1 MYEILLDSPS
11 ATIYSQAHPDNYK
24 VLGPKCSLEINEAG
38 GLQFTLLPGHPLIN
52 TLEPIA
58 SFIRANDDGEEI
70 FYGRVLQ
77 RSDPTLTGQVSFQCE
92 GALCFLLDS
101 EVTPFGKDQDGNQ
114 IEHEWTAEQ
123 FFRWCI
129 AEHNACLQDS
139 RRAFTVGV
147 VTASQRNETA
157 TYSISSYTQTKGAL
171 ESNLLNVYGGFLR
184 VRKSGNDHLIDWIDN
199 YDRVDPQPVQ
209 IGVNLEEQ
217 TNEKDGS
224 SLFTVIRPVGKDGI
238 TLTEGT
244 LDLYSQADMAK
255 YGRIVKTIDFP
266 SAETESELRSMAQAY
281 QGRIEAT
288 LFASSNVRLVDMHY
302 LDGTKPKIRLGD
314 RFTNLPGLEGS
325 TMVAATMEIDFE
337 APQNDTVGF
346 KNRKSLDPDLTPE
359 GHGHGSRGLN
369 GTKSAS
375 TISGSTARSKSSSG
389 QYFKT
394 LIEHD
399 KNLKIQADL
408 LEIEATQIDT
418 HAQTLRTTG
427 DAIEQLSRRAGAAE
441 DTLAKIDRVWD
452 NVTYSVER
460 INGTGIVQNAETIA
474 DVAGQFE
481 IWTDDQNHK
490 IVHLKNGA
498 EIAVDDDTG
507 GTITVGERIAQLDA
521 TITGVGA
528 FVDTMQGSALWT
540 QRDNITAVCGEYDV
554 QTERVPDGN
563 GGYSVRKTLVIKSGG
578 GMRIRKDG
586 VEHGVYMTN
595 DTGDTV
601 LTGGVMVEQINGSTG
616 TKIFGSRVDI
626 EASDVQ
632 IRANQTLD
640 SVVGHFEEET
650 YTTTDENGDT
660 VTRKRL
666 VYKAD
671 GGMRVQRLDDN
682 GNLVTVGLYDDN
694 NLTAGLIARMINT
707 SSGQTEARIKANRIV
722 LDADGTVKLS
732 DVMDVSDSGINIR
745 ERMYAQQI
753 YIQGGN
759 SLVFLGTGTPAPRY
773 ELTPLKASTMIVSA
787 SVRNN
792 TLTLTPMSGNAITF
806 SKATTLSDPAWSGS
820 ALVGRIMTINAVQE
834 NDDGNG
840 NAVSTNVNN
849 RAYKFADGTKLAA
862 AQDNYNSSLGGSWD
876 QTTNIYTGK
885 IGYYVTTVSGTDVY
899 ADTGLRY
906 EVDATNIRTLGKMD
920 VTLNE
925 PLWEYNGDN
934 VSTNH
939 RNANTVSVSTNGRPT
954 QSAKSASINMTQDA
968 NWVSNKKWVY
978 TRNGT
983 SATGAY
989 VAMLEVDASSVRTA
1003 GKNDVGISDLAWTY
1017 SGDDVSANNYS
1028 SNTIGNSTTG
1038 RPTDIP
1044 KSASI
1049 NMTQDANWVSHKKK
1063 VYVRQGTSATGAYV
1077 AQLEVN
1083 ATTEYNNG
1091 WHDAYGDITWEA
1103 SNGQTISPGSSTV
1116 ISIKC
1121 KQYPDSNAKTAKWSV
1136 TVTANSASHS
1146 PSVSDHYLEQ
1156 YNSDGPGTI
1165 VKSIAKASCGGSTSS
1180 AHTIYVYLQQDGENV
1195 YAKKDGWSGTNV
1207 GRCPIN
1213 GYHPNWGP
1221 KLYHVGKRQ
1230 LYYESQGYKT
1240 VGDANTDWYYVSNT
1254 DSRQYYY

>member
-11 ATIYSQAHPDNYK
+11 ATIYSQAQPDNYK

-238 TLTEGT
+238 TLAEGT

-288 LFASSNVRLVDMHY
+288 LFATSNVRLVDMHY

-408 LEIEATQIDT
+408 LEIEATQIET

-427 DAIEQLSRRAGAAE
+427 DAIEQLSRRTGAAE

-474 DVAGQFE
+474 AVAGQFE
-481 IWTDDQNHK
+481 IWTDDQDHK

-507 GTITVGERIAQLDA
+507 GTITVGERIAQLDT
-521 TITGVGA
+521 TITGVGT

-616 TKIFGSRVDI
+616 TKIFGTRVDI
-626 EASDVQ
+626 EAKDVKIQ
-632 IRANQTLD
+632 SNQTLD
-640 SVVGHFEEET
+640 AVVGHFDEET
-650 YTTTDENGDT
+650 YTATDENGDT

-671 GGMRVQRLDDN
+671 GGMRVQRLDGN
-682 GNLVTVGLYDDN
+682 GNVVTVGLYDEN
-694 NLTAGLIARMINT
+694 NLTAGLITQMVNNESTAII
-707 SSGQTEARIKANRIV
+707 QADRIALNANKS
-722 LDADGTVKLS
+722 VKLS
-732 DVMDVSDSGINIR
+732 DVMTIEQDGVKINERLSTDSIHIR
-745 ERMYAQQI
+745 M
-753 YIQGGN
+753 GN
-759 SLVFLGTGTPAPRY
+759 EIKFLMGVTGNAATPTITY
-773 ELTPLKASTMIVSA
+773 TKACNMIVKA
-787 SVRNN
+787 EVRNN
-792 TLTLTPMSGNAITF
+792 SLILTPNTGNVITF

-820 ALVGRIMTINAVQE
+820 ALVGRIMTINAVQV

-906 EVDATNIRTLGKMD
+906 EVDATNIRTLGKTD
-920 VTLNE
+920 VGISDLDWT
-925 PLWEYNGDN
+925 YKGDE
-934 VSTNH
+934 VSQSH
-939 RNANTVSVSTNGRPT
+939 LYANTVSNATTNRPT
-954 QSAKSASINMTQDA
+954 NIPKSMSINMTQDD
-968 NWVSNKKWVY
+968 NWVANKKWVY
-978 TRNGT
+978 VRKGT
-983 SATGAY
+983 STTGEY
-989 VAMLEVDASSVRTA
+989 VAMLEVNASSVRTA
-1003 GKNDVGISDLAWTY
+1003 GQNDVGISDLAWTY
-1017 SGDDVSANNYS
+1017 NGDDVSAHNYDT
-1028 SNTIGNSTTG
+1028 NTISNATTN
-1038 RPTDIP
+1038 RPTNIP

-1049 NMTQDANWVSHKKK
+1049 KMTQDANWVSHKKK
-1063 VYVRQGTSATGAYV
+1063 VYTRQGTTATGTYV
-1077 AQLEVN
+1077 AQLEVD
-1083 ATTEYNNG
+1083 ATSEYGSG
-1091 WHDAYGDITWEA
+1091 WQDAYGNIEHSE
-1103 SNGQTISPGSSTV
+1103 SNGTTISPGGSTT
-1116 ISIKC
+1116 ITIKC
-1121 KQYPDSNAKTAKWSV
+1121 KAKHTDTSKTDKFTI
-1136 TVTANSASHS
+1136 TVSANSASHS
-1146 PSVSDHYLEQ
+1146 ASVSDHYLAP
-1156 YNSDGPGTI
+1156 YDGNGPGTI
-1165 VKSIAKASCGGSTSS
+1165 VRSIAKASCGNSTSPD
-1180 AHTIYVYLQQDGENV
+1180 HTIYVYLQQDGENV
-1195 YAKKDGWSGTNV
+1195 YAKKDGWSGQNV

-1221 KLYHVGKRQ
+1221 KLYHAGKQQ
-1230 LYYESQGYKT
+1230 LYYYSQGYKT
-1240 VGDANTDWYYVSNT
+1240 VGDVNTDWYYVSN
-1254 DSRQYYY
+1254 DNSRQYYY